1 MRVLCVAKD
10 FAQKGTD
17 KGSDGKASV
26 LDCGDPSHVRRSVT
40 LRCGLCNIRSAKK
53 QVDMYVVRTRC
64 RREDH
69 YYLKRNINIQFLPR
83 NTQGSRPNPQ
93 DGLTK
98 NEETRST
105 NRLNLSTQQRS
116 K

>member
-1 MRVLCVAKD
+1 MLVLCVAKD

-64 RREDH
+64 RED
-69 YYLKRNINIQFLPR
+69 YYLKCSINTQFLPCD
-83 NTQGSRPNPQ
+83 TQGSRPNPQ
-93 DGLTK
+93 DGLTE

-105 NRLNLSTQQRS
+105 HRLNLSTQQRP